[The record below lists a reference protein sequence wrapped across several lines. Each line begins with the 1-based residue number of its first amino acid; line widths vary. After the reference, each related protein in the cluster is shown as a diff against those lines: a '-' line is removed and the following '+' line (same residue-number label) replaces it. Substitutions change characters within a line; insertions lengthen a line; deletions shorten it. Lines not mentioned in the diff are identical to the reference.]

1 MKRRQ
6 ALQTIALTSGSL
18 ILMPYCT
25 SVAEPVYDRL
35 PISLKQKKLV
45 GAISNAILPENPTEF
60 STPESRQHFV
70 LLMVNDTFNPG
81 QIDEFIAGLIAFENE
96 FGQNIDLNLALNYSN
111 EELKKLIS
119 TIKRFSIQHFTTSM
133 NFMQNYLQF
142 EFIPGR
148 FKGCISL

>member
-6 ALQTIALTSGSL
+6 ALQTIALTTGSL
-18 ILMPYCT
+18 MLLPYCT
-25 SVAEPVYDRL
+25 SASEPVYERL
-35 PISLKQKKLV
+35 PISSKQKKLV

-70 LLMVNDTFNPG
+70 LLMVNDTFKPE
-81 QIDEFIAGLIAFENE
+81 QIQEFLNGLKAYENE
-96 FGQNIDLNLALNYSN
+96 SGNSIILESSN
-111 EELKKLIS
+111 EDVDKFIHSIKKL
-119 TIKRFSIQHFTTSM
+119 SIQHFTTSM

-148 FKGCISL
+148 YNGCISL